1 MLKDNFNK
9 FCLAVIALLVLL
21 SLFFTIRASAE
32 EYTAPEDAAGSS
44 QDPAAEEY
52 TAPEDAAGSS
62 QDPAAEEYT
71 APEDAAGSSQ
81 DPAAE
86 EHPVTQVQGVQTYD
100 PTLYDKLDKLQ
111 ESVDALTAAVAPPD
125 GSNSADNEVS
135 SQDPIPDY
143 IAQIS
148 GISNQLEILTQQ
160 ATAETAEPSAFEK
173 PFEEYST
180 IEAIGLLAFVAFS
193 LAFFVAAIK
202 IFIF

>member
-21 SLFFTIRASAE
+21 SMLFTIRASAE

-44 QDPAAEEY
+44 QDV
-52 TAPEDAAGSS
+52 
-62 QDPAAEEYT
+62 
-71 APEDAAGSSQ
+71 
-81 DPAAE
+81 PAAE

-111 ESVDALTAAVAPPD
+111 ESVDALTAAVAPSD
-125 GSNSADNEVS
+125 GSNGADDEVPA
-135 SQDPIPDY
+135 QDPAPDY
-143 IAQIS
+143 TTQIS

-173 PFEEYST
+173 PFEDYST
-180 IEAIGLLAFVAFS
+180 SEALNLATAVFVLLLFFLFV
-193 LAFFVAAIK
+193 VK
-202 IFIF
+202 GYIF

>member
-21 SLFFTIRASAE
+21 SLLFTIRASAE

-44 QDPAAEEY
+44 QDV
-52 TAPEDAAGSS
+52 
-62 QDPAAEEYT
+62 
-71 APEDAAGSSQ
+71 
-81 DPAAE
+81 PAAE

-111 ESVDALTAAVAPPD
+111 ESVDALTAAVAPSD
-125 GSNSADNEVS
+125 VSNGADDEVPA
-135 SQDPIPDY
+135 QDPAPDY
-143 IAQIS
+143 TAQIS

-173 PFEEYST
+173 PFEDYST
-180 IEAIGLLAFVAFS
+180 SEALTLATAVFVLLLFFLFV
-193 LAFFVAAIK
+193 VK
-202 IFIF
+202 GYIF

>member
-9 FCLAVIALLVLL
+9 FCLAVIVLLVLL
-21 SLFFTIRASAE
+21 SLLFTIRASAE

-44 QDPAAEEY
+44 QDV
-52 TAPEDAAGSS
+52 
-62 QDPAAEEYT
+62 
-71 APEDAAGSSQ
+71 
-81 DPAAE
+81 PAAE

-125 GSNSADNEVS
+125 GSNGAVDEVS
-135 SQDPIPDY
+135 AQGPAPDY
-143 IAQIS
+143 TAQIS

-173 PFEEYST
+173 PFEDYST
-180 IEAIGLLAFVAFS
+180 SEALTLATAVFVLLLFFLFV
-193 LAFFVAAIK
+193 VK
-202 IFIF
+202 GYIF

>member
-21 SLFFTIRASAE
+21 SLLFTIRASAE

-44 QDPAAEEY
+44 QDV
-52 TAPEDAAGSS
+52 
-62 QDPAAEEYT
+62 
-71 APEDAAGSSQ
+71 
-81 DPAAE
+81 PAAE

-111 ESVDALTAAVAPPD
+111 DSVDALTATVAPSD
-125 GSNSADNEVS
+125 DSNGADDEVPA
-135 SQDPIPDY
+135 QDPAPDY
-143 IAQIS
+143 TTQIS

-173 PFEEYST
+173 PFEDYST
-180 IEAIGLLAFVAFS
+180 SEALNLATAVFVLLLFFLFV
-193 LAFFVAAIK
+193 VK
-202 IFIF
+202 GYIF

>member
-21 SLFFTIRASAE
+21 SLLFTIRASAE

-44 QDPAAEEY
+44 QDV
-52 TAPEDAAGSS
+52 
-62 QDPAAEEYT
+62 
-71 APEDAAGSSQ
+71 
-81 DPAAE
+81 PAAE

-111 ESVDALTAAVAPPD
+111 ESVDALTAVVSSSD
-125 GSNSADNEVS
+125 GSNGADDEVLA
-135 SQDPIPDY
+135 QDPAPDY
-143 IAQIS
+143 TAQIS

-173 PFEEYST
+173 PFEDYST
-180 IEAIGLLAFVAFS
+180 SEALILATAVFVLLLFFLFV
-193 LAFFVAAIK
+193 VK
-202 IFIF
+202 GYIF

>member
-21 SLFFTIRASAE
+21 SLLFTIRASAE

-44 QDPAAEEY
+44 QDV
-52 TAPEDAAGSS
+52 
-62 QDPAAEEYT
+62 
-71 APEDAAGSSQ
+71 
-81 DPAAE
+81 PAAE

-111 ESVDALTAAVAPPD
+111 ESVDALTAAVAPSD
-125 GSNSADNEVS
+125 GSNGADDEVPA
-135 SQDPIPDY
+135 QDPAPDY
-143 IAQIS
+143 TAQIS

-173 PFEEYST
+173 PFEDYST
-180 IEAIGLLAFVAFS
+180 SEALTLATAVFVLLLFFLFV
-193 LAFFVAAIK
+193 VK
-202 IFIF
+202 GYIF

>member
-21 SLFFTIRASAE
+21 SLLFTIRASAE

-44 QDPAAEEY
+44 QDV
-52 TAPEDAAGSS
+52 
-62 QDPAAEEYT
+62 
-71 APEDAAGSSQ
+71 
-81 DPAAE
+81 PAAE

-111 ESVDALTAAVAPPD
+111 ESVDALTAAVAPSD
-125 GSNSADNEVS
+125 DSNSADDEVPA
-135 SQDPIPDY
+135 QDPAPDY
-143 IAQIS
+143 TTQIS

-173 PFEEYST
+173 PFEDYST
-180 IEAIGLLAFVAFS
+180 SEALTLATAVFVLLLFFLFV
-193 LAFFVAAIK
+193 VK
-202 IFIF
+202 GYIF

>member
-21 SLFFTIRASAE
+21 SLLFTIRASAE

-44 QDPAAEEY
+44 QDV
-52 TAPEDAAGSS
+52 
-62 QDPAAEEYT
+62 
-71 APEDAAGSSQ
+71 
-81 DPAAE
+81 PAAE

-111 ESVDALTAAVAPPD
+111 ESVDALTAAVAPSD
-125 GSNSADNEVS
+125 GSNGADDEVLA
-135 SQDPIPDY
+135 QDPVPDY
-143 IAQIS
+143 TAQIS

-173 PFEEYST
+173 PFEDYST
-180 IEAIGLLAFVAFS
+180 SEALNLATAVFVLLLFFLFV
-193 LAFFVAAIK
+193 VK
-202 IFIF
+202 GYIF

>member
-21 SLFFTIRASAE
+21 SLLFTIRASAE

-44 QDPAAEEY
+44 QDV
-52 TAPEDAAGSS
+52 
-62 QDPAAEEYT
+62 
-71 APEDAAGSSQ
+71 
-81 DPAAE
+81 PAAE

-111 ESVDALTAAVAPPD
+111 ESVDALTAAVAPSD
-125 GSNSADNEVS
+125 GSNGADDEVLA
-135 SQDPIPDY
+135 QDPAPDY
-143 IAQIS
+143 TAQIS

-173 PFEEYST
+173 PFEDYST
-180 IEAIGLLAFVAFS
+180 SEALTLATAVFVLLLFFLFV
-193 LAFFVAAIK
+193 VK
-202 IFIF
+202 GYIF

>member
-21 SLFFTIRASAE
+21 SLLFTIRASAE

-44 QDPAAEEY
+44 QDV
-52 TAPEDAAGSS
+52 
-62 QDPAAEEYT
+62 
-71 APEDAAGSSQ
+71 
-81 DPAAE
+81 PAAE

-111 ESVDALTAAVAPPD
+111 ESVDALTAAVTPSD
-125 GSNSADNEVS
+125 GSNGADDEVPA
-135 SQDPIPDY
+135 QDPAPDY
-143 IAQIS
+143 TTQIS

-173 PFEEYST
+173 PFEDYST
-180 IEAIGLLAFVAFS
+180 SEALNLATVVFVLLLFFLFV
-193 LAFFVAAIK
+193 VK
-202 IFIF
+202 GCIF

>member
-21 SLFFTIRASAE
+21 SLLFTIRASAE

-44 QDPAAEEY
+44 QDV
-52 TAPEDAAGSS
+52 
-62 QDPAAEEYT
+62 
-71 APEDAAGSSQ
+71 
-81 DPAAE
+81 PAAE

-111 ESVDALTAAVAPPD
+111 ESVDALTAAFAPSD
-125 GSNSADNEVS
+125 DSNGADDEVPA
-135 SQDPIPDY
+135 QDPAPDY
-143 IAQIS
+143 TAQIS

-173 PFEEYST
+173 PFEDYST
-180 IEAIGLLAFVAFS
+180 SEALNLATVVFVLLLFFLFV
-193 LAFFVAAIK
+193 VK
-202 IFIF
+202 GYIF

>member
-21 SLFFTIRASAE
+21 SLLFTIRASAE

-44 QDPAAEEY
+44 QDV
-52 TAPEDAAGSS
+52 
-62 QDPAAEEYT
+62 
-71 APEDAAGSSQ
+71 
-81 DPAAE
+81 PAAE

-111 ESVDALTAAVAPPD
+111 ESVDALTAAVAPSD
-125 GSNSADNEVS
+125 DSNGADDEVLV
-135 SQDPIPDY
+135 QDPSPDY
-143 IAQIS
+143 TAQIS

-173 PFEEYST
+173 PFEDYST
-180 IEAIGLLAFVAFS
+180 SEALTLVTAVFVLLLFFLFV
-193 LAFFVAAIK
+193 VK
-202 IFIF
+202 GYIF

>member
-21 SLFFTIRASAE
+21 SMLFTIRASAE

-44 QDPAAEEY
+44 QDV
-52 TAPEDAAGSS
+52 
-62 QDPAAEEYT
+62 
-71 APEDAAGSSQ
+71 
-81 DPAAE
+81 PAAE

-111 ESVDALTAAVAPPD
+111 ESVDALTAAVAPSD
-125 GSNSADNEVS
+125 DSNGADDEVLV
-135 SQDPIPDY
+135 QDPAPDY
-143 IAQIS
+143 TTQIS

-173 PFEEYST
+173 PFEDYST
-180 IEAIGLLAFVAFS
+180 SEALTLATAVFVLLLFFLFV
-193 LAFFVAAIK
+193 VK
-202 IFIF
+202 GYIF

>member
-21 SLFFTIRASAE
+21 SLLFTIRASAE

-44 QDPAAEEY
+44 QDV
-52 TAPEDAAGSS
+52 
-62 QDPAAEEYT
+62 
-71 APEDAAGSSQ
+71 
-81 DPAAE
+81 PAAE

-111 ESVDALTAAVAPPD
+111 ESVDALTAAVAPSD
-125 GSNSADNEVS
+125 DSNGVDDEVPA
-135 SQDPIPDY
+135 QDPAPDY
-143 IAQIS
+143 TAQIS

-173 PFEEYST
+173 PFEDYST
-180 IEAIGLLAFVAFS
+180 SEALNLATAVFVLLLFFLFV
-193 LAFFVAAIK
+193 VK
-202 IFIF
+202 GYIF

>member
-21 SLFFTIRASAE
+21 SLLFTIRASAE

-44 QDPAAEEY
+44 QDV
-52 TAPEDAAGSS
+52 
-62 QDPAAEEYT
+62 
-71 APEDAAGSSQ
+71 
-81 DPAAE
+81 PAAE

-111 ESVDALTAAVAPPD
+111 ESVDALTAAVAPSD
-125 GSNSADNEVS
+125 GSNGADDEVLA
-135 SQDPIPDY
+135 QDPAPDY
-143 IAQIS
+143 TAQIS

-160 ATAETAEPSAFEK
+160 ATAETAEPSAFVK

>member
-21 SLFFTIRASAE
+21 SLLFTIRASAE

-44 QDPAAEEY
+44 QDV
-52 TAPEDAAGSS
+52 
-62 QDPAAEEYT
+62 
-71 APEDAAGSSQ
+71 
-81 DPAAE
+81 PAAE

-111 ESVDALTAAVAPPD
+111 ESVDALTAAVASSD
-125 GSNSADNEVS
+125 GSNGADDEVPA
-135 SQDPIPDY
+135 QDPAPDY
-143 IAQIS
+143 TSQIS

-173 PFEEYST
+173 PFEDYSASEVLT
-180 IEAIGLLAFVAFS
+180 LATAVFVLLLFFLFV
-193 LAFFVAAIK
+193 VK
-202 IFIF
+202 GYIF